1 MPRLQGGATRTNRGI
16 DSARSRAGILTRTVE
31 SEAEAAYSAPC
42 IGLGSPKA
50 SPAPLPALSGLS
62 SLTQQATRGPAPQ
75 PTMYDPQLVQPMRD
89 ELTALGIKEL
99 LTPED
104 VDAAMKSEGT
114 TLVVVNSVCGCAA
127 GSARPAVRLA
137 LMNGKK
143 PDNVVTVFAGM
154 EADATARAREY
165 FKPYRP
171 SSPQMALMKDGQL
184 LEMVQRQD
192 IEGKQPDQLAQDLSA
207 AFDKHC

>member
-1 MPRLQGGATRTNRGI
+1 
-16 DSARSRAGILTRTVE
+16 
-31 SEAEAAYSAPC
+31 
-42 IGLGSPKA
+42 
-50 SPAPLPALSGLS
+50 
-62 SLTQQATRGPAPQ
+62 
-75 PTMYDPQLVQPMRD
+75 MYDPQLVQPMRD
-89 ELTALGIKEL
+89 ELTALGIQEL
-99 LTPED
+99 LTPDD
-104 VDAAMKSEGT
+104 VDAAMKADGT

-143 PDNVVTVFAGM
+143 PDHVVTVFAGM
-154 EADATARAREY
+154 EGEATARAREY

-184 LEMVQRQD
+184 LEMLQRQD
-192 IEGKQPDQLAQDLSA
+192 IEGKQPDALARDLSA